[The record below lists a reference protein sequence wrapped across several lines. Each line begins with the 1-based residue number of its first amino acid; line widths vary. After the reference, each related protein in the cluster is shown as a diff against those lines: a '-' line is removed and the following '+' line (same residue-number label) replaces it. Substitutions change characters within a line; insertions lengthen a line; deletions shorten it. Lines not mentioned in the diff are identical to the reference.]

1 MRMELEEDQN
11 NGQMMEYSN
20 WAAEDDPKADLKI
33 VSSDKWVFWV
43 QSAQLGQLS

>member
-1 MRMELEEDQN
+1 MESEEDQY
-11 NGQMMEYSN
+11 NGQMRGYSC

-33 VSSDKWVFWV
+33 ISSDEWVFWV